1 MHYIRSSYLTPHI
14 LVLLTGVEPATE
26 GYAVRSSTWLGYR
39 SKCTTTGK
47 GGRLMRPPYRKMSI
61 MERFVLAYFLL
72 LKVFGKII
80 HSHIPKFFRNIHIDI
95 HCSAYV

>member
-1 MHYIRSSYLTPHI
+1 MKYV
-14 LVLLTGVEPATE
+14 VLLTGFEPATE

-39 SKCTTTGK
+39 SKCTTTEK
-47 GGRLMRPPYRKMSI
+47 GGPLMCPPYCKYEY
-61 MERFVLAYFLL
+61 MEIFALTNFLL